1 MNLNNFKKNKI
12 IKVQI
17 YPSIDLGIIEDI
29 ESYFNQFDE
38 KPSYSKIV
46 NDLLKSFIKKLKEN
60 ENEINKPK
68 QKEDG
73 DIRNQQKV

>member
-73 DIRNQQKV
+73 DIRN